1 MSFKT
6 IALFSNTSWYIYN
19 FRLNTIKEL
28 LNNNFEVY
36 VIAPKDEYTILLEKL
51 GCKYLNIDFDSKS
64 LNFFANLS
72 VIFKLFFY
80 LIKYRINIILNFTPK
95 CNIYGSFCTRF
106 CYTKSINN
114 ISGFGSGLNMNKY
127 LNYIIIKM
135 YKISFH
141 NDTFVFVQ
149 NSNDYDFLLNS
160 SISNKN
166 NTILIPGSGVDINKF
181 VFTNLPAFDKNNKF
195 IFLFIG
201 RLLYSKGVS
210 ILFDS
215 ALKLYKDFEN
225 FKVILVGKQDFSNP
239 DVISS
244 DDLSKMS
251 KPFFQF
257 IDHTDNV
264 LELISHSHCVILPSF
279 YKEGTPKSLL
289 EGLSV
294 GRPIITTNIP
304 GCKDTATN
312 KNGYIVNPNDTI
324 SLYQS
329 MKTLINLPYSEIEDM
344 GLRSRELAINTF
356 DERIVINEYMHCIN
370 KCLTIN

>member
-106 CYTKSINN
+106 CNTKSINN
-114 ISGFGSGLNMNKY
+114 ISGFGSGFYMNKY

-149 NSNDYDFLLNS
+149 NSNDYDFLLNIN
-160 SISNKN
+160 ISNKN

-181 VFTNLPAFDKNNKF
+181 VHSNLPPFDKHNKF

-210 ILFDS
+210 VLFDS
-215 ALKLYKDFEN
+215 ALKLYKDFDN
-225 FKVILVGKQDFSNP
+225 FKVIIIGKQDFSNP

-244 DDLSKMS
+244 DDISNMS

-257 IDHTDNV
+257 KEHVDNV
-264 LELISHSHCVILPSF
+264 LEFISQSHCVILPT
-279 YKEGTPKSLL
+279 YYNEGTPKSLL

-294 GRPIITTNIP
+294 GRPIITTDIP
-304 GCKDTATN
+304 GCKDTVTN
-312 KNGYIVNPNDTI
+312 KNGFLVIPNDINT
-324 SLYQS
+324 LYQS
-329 MKTLINLPYSEIEDM
+329 MKTIINLPYSEIDNM

-356 DERIVINEYMHCIN
+356 DERIVINEYMYCIN
-370 KCLTIN
+370 KCLT

>member
-127 LNYIIIKM
+127 LN
-135 YKISFH
+135 SF
-141 NDTFVFVQ
+141 
-149 NSNDYDFLLNS
+149 
-160 SISNKN
+160 
-166 NTILIPGSGVDINKF
+166 IL
-181 VFTNLPAFDKNNKF
+181 
-195 IFLFIG
+195 
-201 RLLYSKGVS
+201 
-210 ILFDS
+210 
-215 ALKLYKDFEN
+215 
-225 FKVILVGKQDFSNP
+225 
-239 DVISS
+239 
-244 DDLSKMS
+244 
-251 KPFFQF
+251 
-257 IDHTDNV
+257 
-264 LELISHSHCVILPSF
+264 
-279 YKEGTPKSLL
+279 
-289 EGLSV
+289 
-294 GRPIITTNIP
+294 
-304 GCKDTATN
+304 
-312 KNGYIVNPNDTI
+312 
-324 SLYQS
+324 
-329 MKTLINLPYSEIEDM
+329 
-344 GLRSRELAINTF
+344 
-356 DERIVINEYMHCIN
+356 
-370 KCLTIN
+370 